1 MTSKRT
7 CLMLFFLIIFF
18 MGSLSCTRSEVDHQ
32 SPDKSASGFFRH
44 RWWNYFTRAVT
55 SADDGNHVGAKVDLQ
70 RALEQR
76 DGDQRMAR
84 TYGMHFIDYFPH
96 RELGILHWL
105 EGNLAD
111 AQMELERSIA
121 QCPTAK
127 AHFYLDQ
134 VRRRQIHQR
143 GGQVAPPAIELD
155 VSNQPIPIWTRESLV
170 SVAGRVDDPNFV
182 CAVSINDEN
191 LPLEGTVRQF
201 VFKHS
206 LKLSHGRHQIT
217 VSAENLGGIS
227 GQASFIVNVDQLA
240 PVIVVDHVTKAQGGL
255 LIEGAVLDEAGVLDV
270 SINGRPLPV
279 NGPVTKVTFKRHVA
293 AGQNTDIICHDRLHN
308 ERRVHFTTDHWL
320 DSGDGRRLVAG
331 LTIAGLFSERDKT
344 SPLIQIDDWD
354 DTVSHDVYLDKI
366 LFSGLVRDDD
376 QVKDL
381 RINGRSVLP
390 RTGVLL
396 FFNHIVELEPGE
408 NIITLEAADTAGN
421 TTTRTIMVIRKT
433 PRSLMLDQRLRISV
447 FPFDHK
453 GEGADVG
460 LGFQD
465 QFLFQMIQPRR
476 FQLVERDKLDLILQE
491 QRMGQ
496 AGLIDTTTAVRLGRL
511 AAAHA
516 VVTGAIIETHT
527 GIEVIGR
534 VIDSDTAVI
543 LCVLDVYG
551 EDKSAEGRRR
561 LAQWLSLKIHHQFPL
576 VDGAIVNREGDVI
589 YTDLGEQ
596 KLRAQRRIL
605 IYKERPIHGAG
616 NQILGMDQQIMG
628 HAWITQ
634 VQEQLSKAKLGNDC
648 DQTICTLHHVI
659 AQ

>member
-7 CLMLFFLIIFF
+7 CLMFFSLIIFC

-32 SPDKSASGFFRH
+32 SPDNSASGFFRH
-44 RWWNYFTRAVT
+44 RWWNYYTRAIT
-55 SADDGNHVGAKVDLQ
+55 SADDGNPVDAKADLQ
-70 RALEQR
+70 RALQQR

-96 RELGILHWL
+96 RELGILYWL
-105 EGNLAD
+105 EGNLAE

-121 QCPTAK
+121 QYPTAK

-134 VRRRQIHQR
+134 VRRRQIRQR
-143 GGQVAPPAIELD
+143 GGQVAPPAVELD
-155 VSNQPIPIWTRESLV
+155 LSNQSIWTRESLIA
-170 SVAGRVDDPNFV
+170 VAGRVDDPNFV

-191 LPLEGTVRQF
+191 LPLEGASRQF

-206 LKLSHGRHQIT
+206 LKLSNGRHQIT

-227 GQASFIVNVDQLA
+227 GQASLVVNVDQLG
-240 PVIVVDHVTKAQGGL
+240 PIIVVDRVTKAQDGL

-270 SINGRPLPV
+270 SINGRPWPL
-279 NGPVTKVTFKRHVA
+279 NGPVTRVAFKRHVA
-293 AGQNTDIICHDRLHN
+293 AGQTTDIICHDRLHN
-308 ERRVHFTTDHWL
+308 ERQVHFVLDHWL
-320 DSGDGRRLVAG
+320 DSGAGRRLVAG
-331 LTIAGLFSERDKT
+331 LTVAGLFGQRDKT
-344 SPLIQIDDWD
+344 PPLIQIDDWD
-354 DTVSHDVYLDKI
+354 DTVSHDVYLDQI

-381 RINGRSVLP
+381 RINGRSVLS
-390 RTGVLL
+390 RTSVLL

-408 NIITLEAADTAGN
+408 NIITLEAADAAGN
-421 TTTRTIMVIRKT
+421 TTTRTIRVIRKT
-433 PRSLMLDQRLRISV
+433 PRAMLLDQRLRMSV

-453 GEGADVG
+453 GEEADVG

-465 QFLFQMIQPRR
+465 QFIFQMIQPRR

-491 QRMGQ
+491 QCLGQ

-534 VIDSDTAVI
+534 VIDSDTADI
-543 LCVLDVYG
+543 LCALDVYG
-551 EDKSAEGRRR
+551 EDKSAQGRRR

-616 NQILGMDQQIMG
+616 NRILGMDQQIMG

-634 VQEQLSKAKLGNDC
+634 VQEQLSKAELGNDC

>member
-1 MTSKRT
+1 MKPKRT
-7 CLMLFFLIIFF
+7 CLIIFFLIIFG
-18 MGSLSCTRSEVDHQ
+18 MGSLSCTRSEVDNQ
-32 SPDKSASGFFRH
+32 SPAKSASGIFRH
-44 RWWNYFTRAVT
+44 RWWNYYTRAVT
-55 SADDGNHVGAKVDLQ
+55 SADDGNHIDAKVDLQ
-70 RALEQR
+70 HALEQR

-96 RELGILHWL
+96 RELGILYWL

-111 AQMELERSIA
+111 AQMELEQSIA
-121 QCPTAK
+121 QYPSAK

-134 VRRRQIHQR
+134 VRRRQIRQR
-143 GGQVAPPAIELD
+143 GGQVAPPVVELD
-155 VSNQPIPIWTRESLV
+155 LSNQPIWTRESLI

-182 CAVSINDEN
+182 CAVSINDKN
-191 LPLEGTVRQF
+191 LPLEGAVRQF

-206 LKLSHGRHQIT
+206 LKLPHGRHQIS
-217 VSAENLGGIS
+217 VSAENLGSVS
-227 GQASFIVNVDQLA
+227 GQVSFTVNVDQLG
-240 PVIVVDHVTKAQGGL
+240 PIIVVDHVTMDQGGL
-255 LIEGAVLDEAGVLDV
+255 LIEGAVLDAAGVLDV
-270 SINGRPLPV
+270 SINGKPLPV

-293 AGQNTDIICHDRLHN
+293 AGQVTDIICHDRLHN
-308 ERRVHFTTDHWL
+308 ERRVRFATDRWL
-320 DSGDGRRLVAG
+320 DSGAGRRLVAG
-331 LTIAGLFSERDKT
+331 LTVAGLFSGRDKT
-344 SPLIQIDDWD
+344 PPLIQIDDWD
-354 DTVSHDVYLDKI
+354 DTVPHDVYLEKI
-366 LFSGLVRDDD
+366 LFSGMVRDDD
-376 QVKDL
+376 QVTSL

-396 FFNHIVELEPGE
+396 FFNDIVELEPGE
-408 NIITLEAADTAGN
+408 NIIAIEVADAAGN
-421 TTTRTIMVIRKT
+421 TSTRTIRVNRKI
-433 PRSLMLDQRLRISV
+433 PRSMMLDQRLRISV

-453 GEGADVG
+453 GEGAEVG

-491 QRMGQ
+491 QHLGH
-496 AGLIDTTTAVRLGRL
+496 AGLIDTSTAVRLGRL

-543 LCVLDVYG
+543 LCALDVYG
-551 EDKSAEGRRR
+551 EDKSAEGRRK

-589 YTDLGEQ
+589 YTDLGAQE
-596 KLRAQRRIL
+596 LRAQRRIL
-605 IYKERPIHGAG
+605 VYKERPIHGAG

-634 VQEQLSKAKLGNDC
+634 VQEQLSKAELGSDC
-648 DQTICTLHHVI
+648 DQTICSLHHVI